1 MLDLP
6 PSCWPQF
13 DDGSHINW
21 VTMHCVK
28 EAPVTQTQII
38 FNVKGFG
45 DHSISPSEKRPWV
58 AVDETKTE
66 TETEETWVD
75 RAATSHQLSSVL
87 MMMMMMVMMLM
98 MVMMVMMVIT
108 LLDDDRDPDLAVISY
123 ESSVA
128 FTLNN
133 PTTRLHL
140 KPTASSC
147 CSLRL
152 NKKAPEGEKTRDKA

>member
-1 MLDLP
+1 MFSISTEKSAILVAGRID
-6 PSCWPQF
+6 
-13 DDGSHINW
+13 DDGDDGDDDGDDGDDDDHIAW
-21 VTMHCVK
+21 T
-28 EAPVTQTQII
+28 
-38 FNVKGFG
+38 
-45 DHSISPSEKRPWV
+45 
-58 AVDETKTE
+58 
-66 TETEETWVD
+66 
-75 RAATSHQLSSVL
+75 
-87 MMMMMMVMMLM
+87 
-98 MVMMVMMVIT
+98 
-108 LLDDDRDPDLAVISY
+108 DDDRDPDLAVISY

>member
-1 MLDLP
+1 ME
-6 PSCWPQF
+6 WPWSGF
-13 DDGSHINW
+13 YFTPAHFSSDDDGDNDEDDDGDDSDDDDHIAW
-21 VTMHCVK
+21 T
-28 EAPVTQTQII
+28 
-38 FNVKGFG
+38 
-45 DHSISPSEKRPWV
+45 
-58 AVDETKTE
+58 
-66 TETEETWVD
+66 
-75 RAATSHQLSSVL
+75 
-87 MMMMMMVMMLM
+87 
-98 MVMMVMMVIT
+98 
-108 LLDDDRDPDLAVISY
+108 DDDRDPDLAVISY

>member
-1 MLDLP
+1 M
-6 PSCWPQF
+6 
-13 DDGSHINW
+13 I
-21 VTMHCVK
+21 
-28 EAPVTQTQII
+28 
-38 FNVKGFG
+38 
-45 DHSISPSEKRPWV
+45 
-58 AVDETKTE
+58 
-66 TETEETWVD
+66 
-75 RAATSHQLSSVL
+75 
-87 MMMMMMVMMLM
+87 
-98 MVMMVMMVIT
+98 MVMMVMMILMMVMMIIT
-108 LLDDDRDPDLAVISY
+108 LPDDDRDPDLAVISY